1 MVGEMLMANKV
12 KLEIPKMETKTIEF
26 LGKNVKINDHISME
40 NYSIIA
46 NDIRNNVLYN
56 DEVTDKYALLIIRTY
71 KDILDL
77 CTNINTEDMT
87 ADELVSDEIWNL
99 LIDNIGNFH
108 DVEEWLNKEYDK
120 FILESSLGALGNKMP
135 SSAEMEK
142 SMDSIA
148 KTINELPEDKLE
160 LLAKSIVWNNAPA
173 LGQQIAPAEHKTEQK
188 SEPVIE
194 TEKSEK

>member
-1 MVGEMLMANKV
+1 MANKV

-120 FILESSLGALGNKMP
+120 FILENSLGALGNKMP

>member
-1 MVGEMLMANKV
+1 MANKV

>member
-1 MVGEMLMANKV
+1 MANKV

-194 TEKSEK
+194 TEKLEK

>member
-1 MVGEMLMANKV
+1 MANKV
-12 KLEIPKMETKTIEF
+12 KLEIPKMKTKTIEF

-56 DEVTDKYALLIIRTY
+56 DEVTDKYALLVIRTY

-87 ADELVSDEIWNL
+87 ADELASDEIWNL
-99 LIDNIGNFH
+99 LIDNIENFH
-108 DVEEWLNKEYDK
+108 DIEEWLDKEYDK
-120 FILESSLGALGNKMP
+120 FILENSLGVLGNKMP

-173 LGQQIAPAEHKTEQK
+173 LGQQIAPAEHKAEQK